1 LVAALPIVADALG
14 HGSVNWADVGRAA
27 LAAGVTAAR
36 LALIKY
42 FKAYGDPP
50 LPSQP

>member
-14 HGSVNWADVGRAA
+14 HGGVNWADVGRAA
-27 LAAGVTAAR
+27 LAAGATAAM

-42 FKAYGDPP
+42 CKAYGDPP